1 MVDLIIKLMIK
12 VTLINFSNS
21 EIGSNDLN
29 FMLLL
34 NKDCILILIF
44 VD

>member
-1 MVDLIIKLMIK
+1 MFDLIIKLMIK

-29 FMLLL
+29 FLLKYGL
-34 NKDCILILIF
+34 YFNSYIC
-44 VD
+44 